1 MRTEINKK
9 PGRPSERSEEARAKG
24 AKRGNNRWGVGGG
37 GEGAVSPPP
46 PQWGT
51 GGGAPEK
58 LAFLR
63 FVIIKNAISLQ
74 EMQDIPNSSPSPTI
88 LILLHKI
95 HANKTFNTNKKI
107 HTKLK

>member
-46 PQWGT
+46 PMGYRGRGPRKIGIFEVCNYQ
-51 GGGAPEK
+51 K
-58 LAFLR
+58 RNFLAGNAGYSKFLPLPH
-63 FVIIKNAISLQ
+63 N
-74 EMQDIPNSSPSPTI
+74 
-88 LILLHKI
+88 
-95 HANKTFNTNKKI
+95 FNFI
-107 HTKLK
+107 A

>member
-46 PQWGT
+46 PNGVQ
-51 GGGAPEK
+51 GAGPQ
-58 LAFLR
+58 
-63 FVIIKNAISLQ
+63 KNW
-74 EMQDIPNSSPSPTI
+74 
-88 LILLHKI
+88 H
-95 HANKTFNTNKKI
+95 F
-107 HTKLK
+107 